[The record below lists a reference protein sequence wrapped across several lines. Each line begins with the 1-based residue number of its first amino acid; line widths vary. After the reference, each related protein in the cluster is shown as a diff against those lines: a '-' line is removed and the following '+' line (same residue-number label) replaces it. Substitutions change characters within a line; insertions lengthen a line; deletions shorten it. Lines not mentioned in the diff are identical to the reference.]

1 MKNHDRLSKSLTD
14 NRFGGWGWSMI
25 FYTMILYF
33 FYAAITTDGMN
44 LIPGAF
50 AEARGWDPTVLLSA
64 ATPAG
69 LIGLVGGFI
78 FGRLVI
84 KTKPKNMSAITL
96 IITGIL
102 YALLGAVPSV
112 TLYIIDLMLICF
124 FASGFGTAACPA
136 FIANWFPRKKGIAL
150 GWATMGAPLSSC
162 IFVTGFSILLE
173 TKGIHTAFMVFG
185 ILAVIIGIIS
195 FFWAKNE
202 PADVD
207 CLPDN
212 MELDENIS
220 TQEVILDN
228 EKYSIKNILKNKNTW
243 LIVFGYGFLWMVLVG
258 IISQLI
264 PRMMSVGYSNAQALT
279 FMSITSIIAIPG
291 SYLWG
296 WLDSKY
302 GTKSISVVFA
312 GSYVLALIL
321 LITSWNPVCVWLGCI
336 FAGLGIGGLL
346 NLLASMIISCF
357 GRDGFMSANS
367 IIYPLANVVR
377 TFAFVLMG
385 ALLNISGGSYTL
397 PYLVF
402 IVIDIIGAIIIMLI
416 PYEKQNVKGK
426 GRE

>member
-1 MKNHDRLSKSLTD
+1 MEKKRKLSTSLTD

-44 LIPGAF
+44 LIPTAF
-50 AEARGWDPTVLLSA
+50 AEVHGWDATVLLSA

-69 LIGLVGGFI
+69 LIGLVGGFV

-84 KTKPKNMSAITL
+84 KTKPRNMSAVCL
-96 IITGIL
+96 IITGVL
-102 YALLGAVPSV
+102 YALLGVVPSV
-112 TLYIIDLMLICF
+112 TLYVIDLMLICF

-150 GWATMGAPLSSC
+150 GWSTMGAPLSSC
-162 IFVTGFSILLE
+162 LFVTGFSVLLG
-173 TKGIHTAFMVFG
+173 TKGLSFAFLVFG
-185 ILAVIIGIIS
+185 ILAVFVGIIT

-202 PADVD
+202 PADVN

-212 MELDENIS
+212 MELDEVVS
-220 TQEVILDN
+220 TQELVLDN
-228 EKYSIKNILKNKNTW
+228 EKYSIKNILKNKCTW
-243 LIVFGYGFLWMVLVG
+243 LIVFGYGLLWMVLVG

-264 PRMMSVGYSNAQALT
+264 PRMMSVGYSNTEALT
-279 FMSITSIIAIPG
+279 FMTITSIIAIPG
-291 SYLWG
+291 SYIWG

-302 GTKSISVVFA
+302 GTKVISIVFSV
-312 GSYVLALIL
+312 SYILALIL
-321 LITSWNPVCVWLGCI
+321 LITSWNPICVWLGCI

-346 NLLASMIISCF
+346 NLLSSMIISCF

-367 IIYPLANVVR
+367 IIYPLATVIR

-385 ALLNISGGSYTL
+385 VLLGISGGSYTL
-397 PYLVF
+397 PYIVF
-402 IVIDIIGAIIIMLI
+402 IIIDIIGAIIIMFI
-416 PYEKQNVKGK
+416 PYKE
-426 GRE
+426 

>member
-1 MKNHDRLSKSLTD
+1 METKKLSKSLTD

-44 LIPGAF
+44 LIPSAF
-50 AEARGWDPTVLLSA
+50 AEAHGWDANTLLSV

-69 LIGLVGGFI
+69 LVGGFV

-84 KTKPKNMSAITL
+84 KTKPKNMSAVTL

-102 YALLGAVPSV
+102 YALLGMVPSV
-112 TLYIIDLMLICF
+112 ALYTIDLMLICF

-150 GWATMGAPLSSC
+150 GWATMGAPISSSA
-162 IFVTGFSILLE
+162 FVAGFAVLLA
-173 TKGIHTAFMVFG
+173 TKGIRTAFVIFG
-185 ILAVIIGIIS
+185 VLAVIVGIVT

-202 PADVD
+202 PADVN

-212 MELDENIS
+212 MELDETVS
-220 TQEVILDN
+220 TQEVVVDN
-228 EKYSIKNILKNKNTW
+228 EKYSIRNILKNKNTW

-258 IISQLI
+258 IISQFV
-264 PRMMSVGYSNAQALT
+264 PRMMSVGYTNAEALT

-296 WLDSKY
+296 WLDSKF
-302 GTKSISVVFA
+302 GTKSISIVFA
-312 GSYVLALIL
+312 FSYVAALVL
-321 LITSWNPVCVWLGCI
+321 LITSFNIVCVWLGCV

-346 NLLASMIISCF
+346 NLLASMIISVF

-377 TFAFVLMG
+377 TLAFILM
-385 ALLNISGGSYTL
+385 AMLLKVSGGSFTL
-397 PYLVF
+397 PYVVF
-402 IVIDIIGAIIIMLI
+402 IVIDIIGAGLIMLI
-416 PYEKQNVKGK
+416 PYKKA
-426 GRE
+426 

>member
-1 MKNHDRLSKSLTD
+1 METKKLSKSLTD

-44 LIPGAF
+44 LIPSAF
-50 AEARGWDPTVLLSA
+50 AEAHGWDANTLLSV

-69 LIGLVGGFI
+69 LIGLVGGFV

-84 KTKPKNMSAITL
+84 KTKPKNMSAVTL

-102 YALLGAVPSV
+102 YALLGMVPSV
-112 TLYIIDLMLICF
+112 ALYTIDLMLICF

-150 GWATMGAPLSSC
+150 GWATMGAPISSSA
-162 IFVTGFSILLE
+162 FVAGFAVLLA
-173 TKGIHTAFMVFG
+173 TKGIRTAFVIFG
-185 ILAVIIGIIS
+185 VLAVIVGIVT

-202 PADVD
+202 PADETV
-207 CLPDN
+207 
-212 MELDENIS
+212 S
-220 TQEVILDN
+220 TQEVVVDN
-228 EKYSIKNILKNKNTW
+228 EKYSIRNILKNKNTW

-258 IISQLI
+258 IISQFV
-264 PRMMSVGYSNAQALT
+264 PRMMSVGYTNAEALT

-296 WLDSKY
+296 WLDSKF
-302 GTKSISVVFA
+302 GTKSISIVFA
-312 GSYVLALIL
+312 FSYVAALVL
-321 LITSWNPVCVWLGCI
+321 LITSFNIVCVWLGCV

-346 NLLASMIISCF
+346 NLLASMIISVF

-377 TFAFVLMG
+377 TLAFILM
-385 ALLNISGGSYTL
+385 AMLLKVSGGSFTL
-397 PYLVF
+397 PYVVF
-402 IVIDIIGAIIIMLI
+402 IVIDIIGAGLIMLI
-416 PYEKQNVKGK
+416 PYKKA
-426 GRE
+426 

>member
-1 MKNHDRLSKSLTD
+1 METKKLSKSLTD

-44 LIPGAF
+44 LIPSAF
-50 AEARGWDPTVLLSA
+50 AEAHGWDANTLLSV

-69 LIGLVGGFI
+69 LVGLVGGFV

-84 KTKPKNMSAITL
+84 KTKPKNMSAVTL
-96 IITGIL
+96 IITGVL
-102 YALLGAVPSV
+102 YALLGMVPSV
-112 TLYIIDLMLICF
+112 ALYTIDLMLICF

-150 GWATMGAPLSSC
+150 GWATMGAPISSSA
-162 IFVTGFSILLE
+162 FVAGFAVLLA
-173 TKGIHTAFMVFG
+173 TKGIRTAFVIFG
-185 ILAVIIGIIS
+185 VLAVIVGIIT

-202 PADVD
+202 PADVN

-212 MELDENIS
+212 MELDETVS
-220 TQEVILDN
+220 TQELVLDN

-258 IISQLI
+258 IISQFV
-264 PRMMSVGYSNAQALT
+264 PRMMSVGYINAEALT

-296 WLDSKY
+296 WLDSKF
-302 GTKSISVVFA
+302 GTKSISIVFA
-312 GSYVLALIL
+312 FSYVAALVL
-321 LITSWNPVCVWLGCI
+321 LITSFNIVCVWLGCI

-346 NLLASMIISCF
+346 NLLASMIISVF

-377 TFAFVLMG
+377 TLAFILM
-385 ALLNISGGSYTL
+385 AMLLKVSGGSFTL
-397 PYLVF
+397 PYVVF
-402 IVIDIIGAIIIMLI
+402 IVIDIIGAGLIMLI
-416 PYEKQNVKGK
+416 PYKKA
-426 GRE
+426 

>member
-1 MKNHDRLSKSLTD
+1 MESKRKLSTSLTD

-44 LIPGAF
+44 LIPNAF
-50 AEARGWDPTVLLSA
+50 AQLHGWDANMLLSA

-84 KTKPKNMSAITL
+84 KTKPRNMSAISL
-96 IITGIL
+96 IITGVL

-112 TLYIIDLMLICF
+112 ALYIVDLCLICF

-150 GWATMGAPLSSC
+150 GWSTMGAPLSSC
-162 IFVTGFSILLE
+162 GFVAGFSVLLAV
-173 TKGIHTAFMVFG
+173 KGVQFAFMVFG
-185 ILAVIIGIIS
+185 ILAVIVGVLT

-202 PADVD
+202 PAEVG

-212 MELDENIS
+212 MALDESVS
-220 TQEVILDN
+220 TQEVVVDN
-228 EKYSIKNILKNKNTW
+228 EKYSIKNILKSKNTW

-279 FMSITSIIAIPG
+279 FMTITSIIAIPG

-302 GTKSISVVFA
+302 GTKIISIIFA
-312 GSYVLALIL
+312 VSYILALIL

-357 GRDGFMSANS
+357 GRAGFMSANS

-377 TFAFVLMG
+377 TFAFILMG
-385 ALLNISGGSYTL
+385 ILLKISGGTYTL
-397 PYLVF
+397 PYIVF
-402 IVIDIIGAIIIMLI
+402 IVIDVIGAIIICFI
-416 PYEKQNVKGK
+416 PYEKNGNK
-426 GRE
+426 

>member
-1 MKNHDRLSKSLTD
+1 METKKLSKSLTD

-44 LIPGAF
+44 LIPSAF
-50 AEARGWDPTVLLSA
+50 AEAHGWDANTLLSV

-69 LIGLVGGFI
+69 LVGLVGGFV

-84 KTKPKNMSAITL
+84 KTKPKNMSAVTL
-96 IITGIL
+96 IITGVL
-102 YALLGAVPSV
+102 YALLGMVPSV
-112 TLYIIDLMLICF
+112 ALYTIDLMLICF

-150 GWATMGAPLSSC
+150 GWATMGAPISSSA
-162 IFVTGFSILLE
+162 FVAGFAVLLA
-173 TKGIHTAFMVFG
+173 TKGIRTAFVIFG
-185 ILAVIIGIIS
+185 VLAVIVGIIT

-202 PADVD
+202 PADVN

-212 MELDENIS
+212 MELDE
-220 TQEVILDN
+220 ELLLDN

-258 IISQLI
+258 IISQFV
-264 PRMMSVGYSNAQALT
+264 PRMMSVGYTNAEALT

-296 WLDSKY
+296 WLDSKF
-302 GTKSISVVFA
+302 GTKSISIVFA
-312 GSYVLALIL
+312 FSYVAALVL
-321 LITSWNPVCVWLGCI
+321 LITSFNIVCVWLGCI

-346 NLLASMIISCF
+346 NLLASMIISVF

-377 TFAFVLMG
+377 TLAFILM
-385 ALLNISGGSYTL
+385 AMLLKVSGGSFTL
-397 PYLVF
+397 PYIVF
-402 IVIDIIGAIIIMLI
+402 IVIDIIGAGLIMLI
-416 PYEKQNVKGK
+416 PYKKA
-426 GRE
+426 

>member
-1 MKNHDRLSKSLTD
+1 MKKYSTSLTD

-44 LIPGAF
+44 LIPDAF
-50 AEARGWDPTVLLSA
+50 AAAHGWNATVLLSA

-69 LIGLVGGFI
+69 LVGLVGGFI

-84 KTKPKNMSAITL
+84 KTKPRNMSAISL

-102 YALLGAVPSV
+102 YALLGVVPSV
-112 TLYIIDLMLICF
+112 TLYIADLMLICF

-162 IFVTGFSILLE
+162 GFVAGFSFLLAAR
-173 TKGIHTAFMVFG
+173 GISTAFLIFG
-185 ILAVIIGIIS
+185 LLAVAIGVIT

-202 PADVD
+202 PADVG

-212 MELDENIS
+212 MELDETIS
-220 TQEVILDN
+220 TQEVVVDN
-228 EKYSIKNILKNKNTW
+228 EKFSIKNILKNKSTW
-243 LIVFGYGFLWMVLVG
+243 LIIFGFGFLWMVLVG
-258 IISQLI
+258 IISQLV
-264 PRMMSVGYSNAQALT
+264 PRMMSVGYSNAEALR
-279 FMSITSIIAIPG
+279 FMTIASLIAIPG

-302 GTKSISVVFA
+302 GTKIISIIFA
-312 GSYVLALIL
+312 GSYVLALVL

-346 NLLASMIISCF
+346 NLLSSMIISCF

-385 ALLNISGGSYTL
+385 ALLNISGGNYTL

-402 IVIDIIGAIIIMLI
+402 IVIDVIGAIIICFI
-416 PYEKQNVKGK
+416 PFKKVN
-426 GRE
+426 

>member
-1 MKNHDRLSKSLTD
+1 METKKLSKSLTD

-44 LIPGAF
+44 LIPSAF
-50 AEARGWDPTVLLSA
+50 AEAHGWDANTLLSV

-69 LIGLVGGFI
+69 LIGLVGGFV

-84 KTKPKNMSAITL
+84 KTKPKNMSAVTL

-102 YALLGAVPSV
+102 YALLGMVPSV
-112 TLYIIDLMLICF
+112 ALYTIDLMLICF

-150 GWATMGAPLSSC
+150 GWATMGAPISSSA
-162 IFVTGFSILLE
+162 FVAGFAVLLA
-173 TKGIHTAFMVFG
+173 TKGIRTAFVIFG
-185 ILAVIIGIIS
+185 VLAVIVGIVT

-202 PADVD
+202 PADVN

-212 MELDENIS
+212 MELDETVS
-220 TQEVILDN
+220 TQEVVV
-228 EKYSIKNILKNKNTW
+228 EKYSIRNILKNKNTW

-258 IISQLI
+258 IISQFV
-264 PRMMSVGYSNAQALT
+264 PRMMSVGYTNAEALT

-296 WLDSKY
+296 WLDSKF
-302 GTKSISVVFA
+302 GTKSISIVFA
-312 GSYVLALIL
+312 FSYVAALVL
-321 LITSWNPVCVWLGCI
+321 LITSFNIVCVWLGCI

-346 NLLASMIISCF
+346 NLLASMIISVF

-377 TFAFVLMG
+377 TLAFILM
-385 ALLNISGGSYTL
+385 AMLLKVSGGSFTL
-397 PYLVF
+397 PYVVF
-402 IVIDIIGAIIIMLI
+402 IVIDIIGAGLIMLI
-416 PYEKQNVKGK
+416 PYKKA
-426 GRE
+426 

>member
-1 MKNHDRLSKSLTD
+1 METKKLSKSLTD

-44 LIPGAF
+44 LIPSAF
-50 AEARGWDPTVLLSA
+50 AEAHGWDANTLLSV

-69 LIGLVGGFI
+69 LIGLVGGFV

-84 KTKPKNMSAITL
+84 KTKPKNMSAVTL

-102 YALLGAVPSV
+102 YALLGMVPSV
-112 TLYIIDLMLICF
+112 ALYTIDLMLICF

-150 GWATMGAPLSSC
+150 GWATMGAPISSSA
-162 IFVTGFSILLE
+162 FVVLLA
-173 TKGIHTAFMVFG
+173 TKGIRTAFVIFG
-185 ILAVIIGIIS
+185 VLAVIVGIVT

-202 PADVD
+202 PADVN

-212 MELDENIS
+212 MELDETVS
-220 TQEVILDN
+220 TQEVVVDN
-228 EKYSIKNILKNKNTW
+228 EKYSIRNILKNKNTW

-258 IISQLI
+258 IISQFV
-264 PRMMSVGYSNAQALT
+264 PRMMSVGYTNAEALT

-296 WLDSKY
+296 WLDSKF
-302 GTKSISVVFA
+302 GTKSISIVFA
-312 GSYVLALIL
+312 FSYVAALVL
-321 LITSWNPVCVWLGCI
+321 LITSFNIVCVWLGCI

-346 NLLASMIISCF
+346 NLLASMIISVF

-367 IIYPLANVVR
+367 IIYPLASVVR
-377 TFAFVLMG
+377 TLAFILM
-385 ALLNISGGSYTL
+385 AMLLKVSGGSFTL
-397 PYLVF
+397 PYVVF
-402 IVIDIIGAIIIMLI
+402 IVIDIIGAGLIMLI
-416 PYEKQNVKGK
+416 PYKKA
-426 GRE
+426 

>member
-1 MKNHDRLSKSLTD
+1 METKKLSKSLTD

-44 LIPGAF
+44 LIPSAF
-50 AEARGWDPTVLLSA
+50 AEAHGWDANTLLSV

-69 LIGLVGGFI
+69 LVGLVGGFV

-84 KTKPKNMSAITL
+84 KTKPKNMSAVTL
-96 IITGIL
+96 IITGVL
-102 YALLGAVPSV
+102 YALLGMVPSV
-112 TLYIIDLMLICF
+112 ALYTIDLMLICF

-150 GWATMGAPLSSC
+150 GWATMGAPISSSA
-162 IFVTGFSILLE
+162 FVAGFAVLLA
-173 TKGIHTAFMVFG
+173 TKGIRTAFVIFG
-185 ILAVIIGIIS
+185 VLAVIVGIIT

-202 PADVD
+202 PADVN

-212 MELDENIS
+212 MELDETVS
-220 TQEVILDN
+220 TQELVLDN

-258 IISQLI
+258 IIS
-264 PRMMSVGYSNAQALT
+264 RMMSVGYTNAEALT

-296 WLDSKY
+296 WLDSKF
-302 GTKSISVVFA
+302 GTKSISIVFA
-312 GSYVLALIL
+312 FSYVAALVL
-321 LITSWNPVCVWLGCI
+321 LITSFNIVCVWLGCI

-346 NLLASMIISCF
+346 NLLASMIISVF

-377 TFAFVLMG
+377 TLAFILM
-385 ALLNISGGSYTL
+385 AMLLKVSGGSFTL
-397 PYLVF
+397 PYVVF
-402 IVIDIIGAIIIMLI
+402 IVIDIIGAGLIMLI
-416 PYEKQNVKGK
+416 PYKKA
-426 GRE
+426 

>member
-1 MKNHDRLSKSLTD
+1 MENKRKLSMSLTD

-44 LIPGAF
+44 LIPNAF
-50 AEARGWDPTVLLSA
+50 AAAHGWDANVLLSA

-84 KTKPKNMSAITL
+84 KTKPKNMSAVSL
-96 IITGIL
+96 IITGVL
-102 YALLGAVPSV
+102 YALLGVVPSV
-112 TLYIIDLMLICF
+112 TLYIVDLMLICF

-150 GWATMGAPLSSC
+150 GWSTMGAPLSSC
-162 IFVTGFSILLE
+162 LFVTGFSILLG
-173 TKGIHTAFMVFG
+173 TKGIQTAFMVFG
-185 ILAVIIGIIS
+185 ILAVVIGVLT

-202 PADVD
+202 PADVN

-212 MELDENIS
+212 MELDEVVS
-220 TQEVILDN
+220 TQELVVDN
-228 EKYSIKNILKNKNTW
+228 EKYSIKNVLKNKNTW

-258 IISQLI
+258 IISQLV
-264 PRMMSVGYSNAQALT
+264 PRMMSVGYSNGEALT
-279 FMSITSIIAIPG
+279 FMTITSIIAIPG

-296 WLDSKY
+296 WMDSKF
-302 GTKSISVVFA
+302 GTKWISVIFA
-312 GSYVLALIL
+312 GSYIIALIL
-321 LITSWNPVCVWLGCI
+321 LITSFNVVCVWAGCI

-346 NLLASMIISCF
+346 NLLSSMIISMF
-357 GRDGFMSANS
+357 GRAGFMSANS

-385 ALLNISGGSYTL
+385 ALLGISGGSYTL

-402 IVIDIIGAIIIMLI
+402 IVIDIVGAIIICFI
-416 PYEKQNVKGK
+416 PYKKEQ
-426 GRE
+426 

>member
-1 MKNHDRLSKSLTD
+1 MENKRKLSTSLTD

-44 LIPGAF
+44 LIPNAF
-50 AEARGWDPTVLLSA
+50 AGANGWDPNVLLSA

-69 LIGLVGGFI
+69 LIGLVGGFV

-84 KTKPKNMSAITL
+84 KTKPRNMSAVSL
-96 IITGIL
+96 IITGVL

-112 TLYIIDLMLICF
+112 ALYIVDLCLICF

-150 GWATMGAPLSSC
+150 GWSTMGAPLSSC
-162 IFVTGFSILLE
+162 GFVAGFSILLA
-173 TKGIHTAFMVFG
+173 TKGVQFAFMVFG
-185 ILAVIIGIIS
+185 ILAVVVGIIT

-202 PADVD
+202 PADVG

-212 MELDENIS
+212 MELDETVS
-220 TQEVILDN
+220 TREVVVDN
-228 EKYSIKNILKNKNTW
+228 ETYSIKNILKDKKTW

-264 PRMMSVGYSNAQALT
+264 PRMMSVGYTNAEALR
-279 FMSITSIIAIPG
+279 FMTITSIIAIPG
-291 SYLWG
+291 SYVWG

-302 GTKSISVVFA
+302 GTKNISIIFA
-312 GSYVLALIL
+312 GSYILALIL
-321 LITSWNPVCVWLGCI
+321 LITSLNPICVWVGCI

-346 NLLASMIISCF
+346 NLLSSMIISCF
-357 GRDGFMSANS
+357 GRAGFMSANS

-385 ALLNISGGSYTL
+385 ILLNISQGSYTL
-397 PYLVF
+397 PYVVF
-402 IVIDIIGAIIIMLI
+402 IVIDIIGAVIIAFI
-416 PYEKQNVKGK
+416 PYKKENS
-426 GRE
+426 R